1 MRRNPYGDSRENSYL
16 LQAYVTQ
23 ENGRAKMGDVLFA
36 GTPEK
41 CRELMGQ
48 LKSGELTEGDVKQLY
63 AKAQET
69 AQIAGQDKDT
79 FSIYQI
85 KGGDET
91 RDFRFEPYD
100 RLQAA
105 GNVVDRA
112 NYELVYT
119 CLLYTSF
126 LNQVDEADLMALM
139 EDGSTEAAPPAVC
152 SCTEKCEAGK
162 VNVSCP
168 VCKDNMTACSGKEAE
183 PETEEPPEQP
193 KEKGNAGGLV
203 LFLVVA
209 LLGGGASF

>member
-1 MRRNPYGDSRENSYL
+1 MKHLPKSTPTEILNDPYGFTYKEMSEVIGEDKARALSLIHIL
-16 LQAYVTQ
+16 LYT
-23 ENGRAKMGDVLFA
+23 

-69 AQIAGQDKDT
+69 AQTTGQDKDT

-105 GNVVDRA
+105 GNVVDKA
-112 NYELVYT
+112 NYELVY
-119 CLLYTSF
+119 S
-126 LNQVDEADLMALM
+126 
-139 EDGSTEAAPPAVC
+139 APLA
-152 SCTEKCEAGK
+152 
-162 VNVSCP
+162 
-168 VCKDNMTACSGKEAE
+168 
-183 PETEEPPEQP
+183 PETSLEDIYTRFNIDHP
-193 KEKGNAGGLV
+193 KDFKGHSLSVSDVVV
-203 LFLVVA
+203 LHQNGQDLS
-209 LLGGGASF
+209 LIHI

>member
-1 MRRNPYGDSRENSYL
+1 MRRNPYGDSPENSHL

-23 ENGRAKMGDVLFA
+23 ENGRAKLGDVLFT

-69 AQIAGQDKDT
+69 AQTAGQDKDT
-79 FSIYQI
+79 FSIYMI

-105 GNVVDRA
+105 GNVEDRA
-112 NYELVYT
+112 NNELVNNAPLAQKTY
-119 CLLYTSF
+119 F
-126 LNQVDEADLMALM
+126 
-139 EDGSTEAAPPAVC
+139 EDTN
-152 SCTEKCEAGK
+152 T
-162 VNVSCP
+162 
-168 VCKDNMTACSGKEAE
+168 
-183 PETEEPPEQP
+183 
-193 KEKGNAGGLV
+193 
-203 LFLVVA
+203 
-209 LLGGGASF
+209 

>member
-1 MRRNPYGDSRENSYL
+1 MEPHSREFYKQCAFQKFCNTVL
-16 LQAYVTQ
+16 HNEACDKMCIRD
-23 ENGRAKMGDVLFA
+23 RAKMGDVLYT

-69 AQIAGQDKDT
+69 AQTTGQDKDT

-105 GNVVDRA
+105 GNVVDKA
-112 NYELVYT
+112 NYELVYSAELT
-119 CLLYTSF
+119 PGTS
-126 LNQVDEADLMALM
+126 LEIGRAHV
-139 EDGSTEAAPPAVC
+139 
-152 SCTEKCEAGK
+152 
-162 VNVSCP
+162 
-168 VCKDNMTACSGKEAE
+168 
-183 PETEEPPEQP
+183 
-193 KEKGNAGGLV
+193 
-203 LFLVVA
+203 
-209 LLGGGASF
+209 

>member
-1 MRRNPYGDSRENSYL
+1 MSSHFSASNSPIGKNKPHNNPLSRPAQEKAGAAPKEAFTPETIYKMRRNPYGDSPENSHL

-23 ENGRAKMGDVLFA
+23 ENGRAKMGDVLYT

-48 LKSGELTEGDVKQLY
+48 LKSGGLTEGDVKQLY

-69 AQIAGQDKDT
+69 AQTAGQDKDT

-112 NYELVYT
+112 NYELVY
-119 CLLYTSF
+119 S
-126 LNQVDEADLMALM
+126 AL
-139 EDGSTEAAPPAVC
+139 A
-152 SCTEKCEAGK
+152 
-162 VNVSCP
+162 
-168 VCKDNMTACSGKEAE
+168 
-183 PETEEPPEQP
+183 PETSLEDIYTHFNIDHP
-193 KEKGNAGGLV
+193 KKILRDTA
-203 LFLVVA
+203 FP
-209 LLGGGASF
+209 FRTW

>member
-1 MRRNPYGDSRENSYL
+1 MRRNPYSDSRENSYL

-23 ENGRAKMGDVLFA
+23 ENGRAKMGDVLYT

-69 AQIAGQDKDT
+69 AQTAGQDKDT

-100 RLQAA
+100 RLQRREMWLIKRTMSLSIPRPLRRKLPLKIFIPASISTTQKILRTQPFRFGRGSA
-105 GNVVDRA
+105 SSERTGHRA
-112 NYELVYT
+112 LR
-119 CLLYTSF
+119 
-126 LNQVDEADLMALM
+126 
-139 EDGSTEAAPPAVC
+139 
-152 SCTEKCEAGK
+152 
-162 VNVSCP
+162 
-168 VCKDNMTACSGKEAE
+168 
-183 PETEEPPEQP
+183 
-193 KEKGNAGGLV
+193 
-203 LFLVVA
+203 
-209 LLGGGASF
+209 